1 MKKLACSLLIIVLL
15 VSSIFFLGNVH
26 ASSTVGGL
34 ITSDATWGIANSPY
48 QLTGPVGVL
57 SGATLAIEPGVT
69 VDFKAYYIQV
79 NGTLKAQGTSD
90 KNIVFTTD
98 YPFDQTEGFQIQFF
112 PGSASWSEQ
121 TQTGCIIENCFVHGS
136 CIVITDC
143 SPKIANNVFN
153 NPIWMAVLSKGGG
166 SPSITGNVVQNAAI
180 EGISVGGSSTVTN
193 NFFNIT
199 SGQATAIVAH
209 ENAVVLNNKIL
220 SFYNGINADGQATIK
235 GNVVD
240 NCSNYGISCNSAKV
254 DIENNYLV
262 NNNIGIVAG
271 GTVENNALVNNA
283 VGIQIQST
291 PLSATITN
299 NNILGSTQYSAAI
312 LCNTNVDLSNNW
324 WGTTDTQAINQTIR
338 DFKNDFNL
346 GLVSFIPILNQPS
359 TVAPISAN
367 IDLGQQPTA
376 EPTSQ
381 SQPTN
386 VPANTNQGS
395 QPTSTN
401 PNSLVQLV
409 AHRQLMTH

>member
-1 MKKLACSLLIIVLL
+1 
-15 VSSIFFLGNVH
+15 
-26 ASSTVGGL
+26 
-34 ITSDATWGIANSPY
+34 
-48 QLTGPVGVL
+48 
-57 SGATLAIEPGVT
+57 
-69 VDFKAYYIQV
+69 
-79 NGTLKAQGTSD
+79 
-90 KNIVFTTD
+90 
-98 YPFDQTEGFQIQFF
+98 
-112 PGSASWSEQ
+112 
-121 TQTGCIIENCFVHGS
+121 
-136 CIVITDC
+136 
-143 SPKIANNVFN
+143 
-153 NPIWMAVLSKGGG
+153 MAVLSKGGG
-166 SPSITGNVVQNAAI
+166 SPSITDNVVQNAAI

-254 DIENNYLV
+254 AIENNYLV

-271 GTVENNALVNNA
+271 GIIENNALVNNA
-283 VGIQIQST
+283 IGIQIQST

-299 NNILGSTQYSAAI
+299 NNILGNTQYSAAI

-324 WGTTDTQAINQTIR
+324 WGTTDTIAINQTIR

-346 GLVSFIPILNQPS
+346 GVVSFIPILDQPS
-359 TVAPISAN
+359 TVAPTSAN

-386 VPANTNQGS
+386 TQANTNQGS
-395 QPTSTN
+395 QSTATN
-401 PNSLVQLV
+401 PNSLGAVSGSSSANDPL
-409 AHRQLMTH
+409 AHLNIIEVVEIVLIVVGIVWVIGILAYVNRRSQKKTAKRAKKRKAVKVKAVK